1 MKTLKLSL
9 IIGLCFIVIPV
20 IKCQECKMFFPSK
33 EGAVIELTSYDAK
46 NKVTGTTHQKIIGK
60 ENITNGYKIKF
71 ESETFDKKGQSQ
83 FKGQYTV
90 KCENGTFYF
99 EMNSMMSG
107 ESMKN
112 YKEGDVE
119 IKGDDLDMPSNLA
132 VGQTLK
138 DGTLTISMK
147 NQAMQMMNMTMSLKN
162 RKVEAIETIT
172 TPAGTFECY
181 KITYDVET
189 KMMFNMKSKG
199 VQWIAKDVG
208 MVKSESYDKNGK
220 LAGSSQLTALKN

>member
-1 MKTLKLSL
+1 MY
-9 IIGLCFIVIPV
+9 
-20 IKCQECKMFFPSK
+20 FPSK
-33 EGAVIELTSYDAK
+33 EGTQIELTSYDAK
-46 NKVTGTTHQKIIGK
+46 NKITGTTQQKIIGK
-60 ENITNGYKIKF
+60 ETIANGFKIKF
-71 ESETFDKKGQSQ
+71 ESESFDKKGKSQ

-99 EMNSMMSG
+99 DMNSMMSG

-119 IKGDDLDMPSNLA
+119 IKGDDLDMPSTLT

-138 DGTLTISMK
+138 DGTLTIAMK
-147 NQAMQMMNMTMSLKN
+147 NQAMQMMNMTMSIKN

-181 KITYDVET
+181 KITFDVET

-199 VQWIAKDVG
+199 TQWIAKDVG

-220 LAGSSQLTALKN
+220 LAGVTLLTAIKN